1 MDVHRGLASL
11 PLEAEGTVV
20 TVGFFDGVHRGHA
33 AVLGRTVEV
42 ARQRALPSV
51 AVTFDR
57 HPREVLTPGHVPA
70 LLTTLERK
78 TSLIDGLGLD
88 HLVVLEFTEEFSRWS
103 PLDFVRRVLAEG
115 LRARHAVVGANFT
128 FGYRAAGTLESLV
141 ELGTP
146 LGLSAEGVALFEIGG
161 RAVSSSSIREALA
174 AGDLEWPEVALGRR
188 YVVDGTVVPG
198 AGRGRGLGWPTANLE
213 VPRRLLLPAR
223 GVYAGMVDL
232 GAGQAHVAA
241 INVGSNPT
249 FGDEPLHVEA
259 FLLDF
264 QGELLGRSIGVE
276 FWARLRDEVVFG
288 SSDELARQI
297 GEDVR
302 RTRELVPGSA
312 TRR

>member
-1 MDVHRGLASL
+1 
-11 PLEAEGTVV
+11 
-20 TVGFFDGVHRGHA
+20 
-33 AVLGRTVEV
+33 
-42 ARQRALPSV
+42 
-51 AVTFDR
+51 
-57 HPREVLTPGHVPA
+57 
-70 LLTTLERK
+70 
-78 TSLIDGLGLD
+78 
-88 HLVVLEFTEEFSRWS
+88 
-103 PLDFVRRVLAEG
+103 
-115 LRARHAVVGANFT
+115 
-128 FGYRAAGTLESLV
+128 
-141 ELGTP
+141 
-146 LGLSAEGVALFEIGG
+146 
-161 RAVSSSSIREALA
+161 
-174 AGDLEWPEVALGRR
+174 
-188 YVVDGTVVPG
+188 VDGTVVPG

-232 GAGQAHVAA
+232 GAGQTHVAA